1 MLRNIEEP
9 MDAEVYLITRPCQFT
24 DGKTQAMLN
33 ADRAALED
41 AERAARLAF
50 AQATLYNAPNNV
62 KSECSYVL
70 NIHFTNNSLI
80 EVNQFMT
87 RVKKESDKYEDRFN
101 VASFSSEKIADFN
114 CTSDI
119 VLDIIQNTDPNKMV
133 NTIIA
138 CTHPKRLNDIME
150 LIEILDNDDH
160 GIHENFR
167 ARGITSVTVN
177 IAFDEIDIPKN
188 VTLMCSF
195 LEKVRYKSPVSSVY
209 LITATPYENFWVT
222 LRDKCGITE
231 LNNLHHKTNVL
242 DQYDL
247 VKVVESYRQ
256 LKEHE
261 KYSVSAVPGYISC
274 KSIVNRSISIVEH
287 IMKTY
292 PNEVLT
298 LFVPG
303 SRAKKTHNQIRSNL
317 IMKDFIV
324 ITINGTDKNIQFN
337 KNYTVTLYDYTI
349 QYFGTKEV
357 EMHQIVGHIRKC
369 NPRRGIAIT
378 GFICVER
385 GVTFQ
390 SKTEHYDSI
399 FSDAIVPYR
408 SDELSPST
416 FDQIFGRCSGDKKYI
431 PRANRIWA
439 DMDAIEQSIAR
450 QEQSIDIFLNNSKY
464 PTLNASNF
472 ERPLTDKEKAE
483 ADAKALE
490 EVKKVKPQLISVDTE
505 VMNMLVKRRGS
516 SGKVLDT
523 SAERKKVVFD
533 YLRDHHGITFE
544 GWEDAVKWHAPLHED
559 DPYYKNTIAKII
571 KSEAAWDTPGSK
583 RTLPFGWAK
592 TNYLGNGH
600 GKMFAIDFDIPN
612 NNIIIQRY
620 DNTATLPPT
629 ADT

>member
-9 MDAEVYLITRPCQFT
+9 MDAEFYLIHRPCQFS
-24 DGKTQAMLN
+24 DGKTQAILN

-41 AERAARLAF
+41 AERAARMEF
-50 AQATLYNAPNNV
+50 AQATLYNDRTNNMKAV
-62 KSECSYVL
+62 CSFVL
-70 NIHFTNNSLI
+70 NIHFTNNSLL
-80 EVNQFMT
+80 EVNQFKT
-87 RVKKESDKYEDRFN
+87 RVKKESEKYENKFI
-101 VASFSSEKIADFN
+101 VASFSSERDADVKS
-114 CTSDI
+114 TSDI
-119 VLDIIQNTDPNKMV
+119 LLDIIQNPDPSKMV

-138 CTHPKRLNDIME
+138 CTHPKRLNDIVE
-150 LIEILDNDDH
+150 LIKILDNDDH

-167 ARGITSVTVN
+167 ARGITSVSVN
-177 IAFDEIDIPKN
+177 IAFDEVDVPKN
-188 VTLMCSF
+188 LSLICPF
-195 LEKVRYKSPVSSVY
+195 LQKVRYKSPVSSVY
-209 LITATPYENFWVT
+209 LITATPYFWDT
-222 LRDKCGITE
+222 LREKNGITE
-231 LNNLHHKTNVL
+231 LLNLHNQTNRL
-242 DQYDL
+242 DEYDL
-247 VKVVESYRQ
+247 AKVVESYRQ
-256 LKEHE
+256 LKEHK
-261 KYSVSAVPGYISC
+261 KYSVSTVPGYMSY
-274 KSIVNRSISIVEH
+274 KDIVNRSIPIVDH

-292 PNEVLT
+292 PNEVLS

-303 SRAKKTHNQIRSNL
+303 GRAKKTHNQIRSNL
-317 IMKDFIV
+317 IMRDFIV
-324 ITINGTDKNIQFN
+324 ITMNGTDKNIQFN
-337 KNYTVTLYDYTI
+337 KNYTVTLDDYAT

-357 EMHQIVGHIRKC
+357 EMHQIAGHIRKL
-369 NPRRGIAIT
+369 NPSRGIAIT

-385 GVTFQ
+385 GLTIQ
-390 SKTEHYDSI
+390 SNDFI
-399 FSDAIVPYR
+399 FSDVVAPYR
-408 SDELSPST
+408 PDEISPSS
-416 FDQIFGRCSGDKKYI
+416 FVQLFGRCSGNRMYI
-431 PRANRIWA
+431 TRGNRIWA
-439 DMDAIEQSIAR
+439 DMDAIDQTIAR

-472 ERPLTDKEKAE
+472 KRPLTDKEKAE
-483 ADAKALE
+483 NAIKALE
-490 EVKKVKPQLISVDTE
+490 EAKKVKPQLVSVDTE
-505 VMNMLVKRRGS
+505 VMNMLVKRRGA